1 VLVADTYNHRLKTI
15 DPYTREA
22 TAFAGAGAAGFADG
36 DGEQARFW
44 EPGGVTVTQDGARAY
59 VADTNNH
66 ALRVVDLTTRSV
78 RTVDLG

>member
-1 VLVADTYNHRLKTI
+1 MVEVDSSDEVLQ
-15 DPYTREA
+15 
-22 TAFAGAGAAGFADG
+22 AGAAIRGT
-36 DGEQARFW
+36 
-44 EPGGVTVTQDGARAY
+44 PPSY